1 MRDLEGCLPVPAL
14 LLQAGQGSPQVVD
27 PVNEDRSL
35 PLDVVGKQ
43 EQGRRRREL
52 DRRHPGSHGL
62 DCKDEPAAEY
72 PGEVF
77 DVPRHVGAGTVKEI
91 ELLEGRHGVRRR
103 ISRDHNVAISM
114 TFLRIVLGVFS
125 IVNVVFWALLA
136 WVWAVKPAWA
146 GRIPLQLGTTE
157 RYGRVP
163 AWARL
168 AAAVAAFWAVA
179 GVLYLV
185 SADANPLA
193 FIALF
198 VLAAILLILGI
209 GAAAR
214 VYQVLQLPKSTAAP
228 TRQQRAV

>member
-1 MRDLEGCLPVPAL
+1 
-14 LLQAGQGSPQVVD
+14 
-27 PVNEDRSL
+27 
-35 PLDVVGKQ
+35 
-43 EQGRRRREL
+43 
-52 DRRHPGSHGL
+52 
-62 DCKDEPAAEY
+62 
-72 PGEVF
+72 
-77 DVPRHVGAGTVKEI
+77 
-91 ELLEGRHGVRRR
+91 
-103 ISRDHNVAISM
+103 M
-114 TFLRIVLGVFS
+114 TFLRIALGVFA
-125 IVNVVFWALLA
+125 ILNVVFWALLA

-146 GRIPLQLGTTE
+146 ARVPLRLGTSE
-157 RYGRVP
+157 RYRAVP

-198 VLAAILLILGI
+198 VLAAVLLILGI

-214 VYQVLQLPKSTAAP
+214 VYQVLQLPRSTAAP